1 LDNTVTMGIISNLN
15 RNASKLGI
23 TDKRLDLIQT
33 DAAINPG
40 NSGGPL
46 LNADGEVIGIN
57 TLVRTGPGA
66 GLGFAIPINRARDIA
81 GQLVTSGR
89 VSHPVIGV
97 SLDGV
102 RPGDGTGLNQG
113 VRVMAVQ
120 ASGPA
125 ARAGLQKG
133 DVIVAVGDKPIASPS
148 QLVTAVERAGVG
160 GSLALRVSRAGNL
173 MQLTVVPAQL
183 APAP

>member
-1 LDNTVTMGIISNLN
+1 M
-15 RNASKLGI
+15 
-23 TDKRLDLIQT
+23 
-33 DAAINPG
+33 
-40 NSGGPL
+40 
-46 LNADGEVIGIN
+46 
-57 TLVRTGPGA
+57 RTGPGA

-81 GQLVTSGR
+81 RQLITTGL

-102 RPGDGTGLNQG
+102 RPGDGTGLSQG
-113 VRVMAVQ
+113 VRVMSVEAF
-120 ASGPA
+120 GPA

-133 DVIVAVGDKPIASPS
+133 DVIIAVGDQQIASPP

-160 GSLALRVSRAGNL
+160 GSLPLRVSRAGSL

-183 APAP
+183 ASPR

>member
-1 LDNTVTMGIISNLN
+1 
-15 RNASKLGI
+15 
-23 TDKRLDLIQT
+23 
-33 DAAINPG
+33 
-40 NSGGPL
+40 
-46 LNADGEVIGIN
+46 
-57 TLVRTGPGA
+57 
-66 GLGFAIPINRARDIA
+66 
-81 GQLVTSGR
+81 
-89 VSHPVIGV
+89 
-97 SLDGV
+97 
-102 RPGDGTGLNQG
+102 QG

-120 ASGPA
+120 ASSPA

-133 DVIVAVGDKPIASPS
+133 DVIIAVGNQPIASPS